1 MYLFSVMHIFLFSH
15 FAFRILL
22 CAMCCACVRVV
33 WSYVVFACCLIVRCD
48 FLYMFS
54 VFCYIFVLAFSIF
67 YFCFLLFVSVFGF
80 CFFCI
85 QVCACALLDRA
96 LWFSL
101 YVFSFLL
108 FFFFVYALCVV
119 HACVLL
125 DRALCLR
132 VAWSCVV
139 IFFICFLFSAIFL
152 SLHSAFFISVFYSL
166 FLFLDSAF
174 FAFRCVRARCLIV
187 HCDFLYM
194 FFVFCYYFFV
204 LALSIL
210 YFCFLLFVSVFGFC
224 FFAFSILHFCFYV
237 VRGPC
242 ASLLRVLCLRVP
254 GCCEC
259 VVFSSSYFMFFCF
272 LLFVFCSC
280 I

>member
-1 MYLFSVMHIFLFSH
+1 M
-15 FAFRILL
+15 
-22 CAMCCACVRVV
+22 
-33 WSYVVFACCLIVRCD
+33 FACCLIVRCD

-54 VFCYIFVLAFSIF
+54 VFCYFSVLAFSIL
-67 YFCFLLFVSVFGF
+67 YFCFLLFVSVFAF
-80 CFFCI
+80 C
-85 QVCACALLDRA
+85 
-96 LWFSL
+96 
-101 YVFSFLL
+101 
-108 FFFFVYALCVV
+108 
-119 HACVLL
+119 
-125 DRALCLR
+125 
-132 VAWSCVV
+132 
-139 IFFICFLFSAIFL
+139 
-152 SLHSAFFISVFYSL
+152 
-166 FLFLDSAF
+166 F

>member
-1 MYLFSVMHIFLFSH
+1 M
-15 FAFRILL
+15 
-22 CAMCCACVRVV
+22 
-33 WSYVVFACCLIVRCD
+33 
-48 FLYMFS
+48 
-54 VFCYIFVLAFSIF
+54 
-67 YFCFLLFVSVFGF
+67 
-80 CFFCI
+80 
-85 QVCACALLDRA
+85 
-96 LWFSL
+96 
-101 YVFSFLL
+101 
-108 FFFFVYALCVV
+108 
-119 HACVLL
+119 
-125 DRALCLR
+125 
-132 VAWSCVV
+132 

-166 FLFLDSAF
+166 FLFLHSAF